1 MFCVY
6 ILYIDYQKVFGF
18 KNCVFSYYI
27 PGFLFARF
35 SCSFTDCKSPKTESL
50 AAKDLENS
58 VANDCYK
65 DSFIPDMQNGIQT
78 KSALNGLNVEE
89 EIKKTEPSL
98 EIANNCDHQ
107 GILLARSGVNLHIF
121 FLEILILGF
130 KNEKW
135 CLPVA

>member
-1 MFCVY
+1 M
-6 ILYIDYQKVFGF
+6 DHPKVICF
-18 KNCVFSYYI
+18 KNCVFSCYI
-27 PGFLFARF
+27 PGFLSARF
-35 SCSFTDCKSPKTESL
+35 SCSFTECKNLKTESL
-50 AAKDLENS
+50 AAKDMENI

-65 DSFIPDMQNGIQT
+65 DSIIPDMENGIQN

-107 GILLARSGVNLHIF
+107 GILLARSRANLHLF
-121 FLEILILGF
+121 FLEILILGL

-135 CLPVA
+135 YPPVV